1 MAGERHGNGMLCV
14 IGLKQ
19 FILHDPKDDG
29 KDGLNFLGL
38 IPGEEE
44 EMIYFTA
51 ASRLAL
57 CSA

>member
-1 MAGERHGNGMLCV
+1 M
-14 IGLKQ
+14 
-19 FILHDPKDDG
+19 LHDPEDDG
-29 KDGLNFLGL
+29 KDGLNFQGL

-44 EMIYFTA
+44 EMIHFTA